1 MKQRSKRIQ
10 VTRFP
15 PESETVEWKQS
26 LGEWKEI
33 VETCAAFATAQGGT
47 VYVGISPNGEV
58 VGIDVGKGTLED
70 IINKIA
76 SNTSPR
82 LVPSVST
89 TTKNSKTVINVL
101 VKDAP
106 SKPVWA
112 FNRPLRRSGRSNQ
125 RLSQEEAMQLFMDSR
140 NLTWD
145 TTILDG
151 PTIKDVDLNAVRRF
165 LELANAERR
174 WSVSPKTPAEKV
186 LSQLGLCQGKR
197 LKVAGLLLF
206 GRNPQQYMTQAM
218 VRCARFKGITEI
230 HFIDMKVI
238 QGNIV
243 DQLEQ
248 AMTFIERNIRM
259 GAEIKG
265 LRREDQWEYP
275 LDALREALVN
285 AICHRDY
292 TSPANV
298 QVRIFDDRLEIWN
311 PGELPAG
318 MTVGDLRKEHESKPH
333 NRLIAN
339 AFFLIKYVEQFGT
352 GIRRIIDDCQS
363 RGLPEPEFRVRA
375 GTFIAIFRPPVIAS
389 RPGAESLLP
398 SAGRVAGQVTGQVAG
413 QVTGQVMR
421 LLRVLIGDMTRSQ
434 IQSAVGLQGLANFR
448 RLYLTP
454 ALKAGLIEMAMPNK
468 PNSRLQKYRLT
479 AKGQT
484 ILGARSSH
492 AKC

>member
-1 MKQRSKRIQ
+1 MKQRSERI
-10 VTRFP
+10 RFP

-26 LGEWKEI
+26 LSEWKEI

-47 VYVGISPNGEV
+47 VYVGISPNGEA
-58 VGIDVGKGTLED
+58 VGIDVGKGTMED

-89 TTKNSKTVINVL
+89 TIKNGITVINVL
-101 VKDAP
+101 VKEAT

-112 FNRPLRRSGRSNQ
+112 FDRPLRRSGRTNQ

-151 PTIKDVDLNAVRRF
+151 PTVKDVDSNAVRRF

-265 LRREDQWEYP
+265 LHREDQWEYP

-292 TSPANV
+292 TSTANV

-318 MTVGDLRKEHESKPH
+318 MTVDDLRKEHESKPR

-363 RGLPEPEFRVRA
+363 RGLPEPEFRVRP
-375 GTFIAIFRPPVIAS
+375 GTFIAIFRPAVIASRSEPVSPPSLTGEVGS
-389 RPGAESLLP
+389 RPGAESRADSGAESILSALLQQSL
-398 SAGRVAGQVTGQVAG
+398 SAEDLSKQIGRKTVSGAFKRSVRT
-413 QVTGQVMR
+413 
-421 LLRVLIGDMTRSQ
+421 LLKRG
-434 IQSAVGLQGLANFR
+434 F
-448 RLYLTP
+448 
-454 ALKAGLIEMAMPNK
+454 IERTIPDK

-479 AKGQT
+479 AKGKVLLQR
-484 ILGARSSH
+484 G
-492 AKC
+492 KG

>member
-1 MKQRSKRIQ
+1 MKQRSKRTQ
-10 VTRFP
+10 FP
-15 PESETVEWKQS
+15 PESERVEWKQS

-33 VETCAAFATAQGGT
+33 VETCAAFATASGGT
-47 VYVGISPNGEV
+47 VYIGVSPNGGV
-58 VGIDVGKGTLED
+58 VGVDVGKGTLED

-89 TTKNSKTVINVL
+89 TIKNGMTVLNVR
-101 VKDAP
+101 VKEAP
-106 SKPVWA
+106 GKPVWA
-112 FNRPLRRSGRSNQ
+112 FDRPLSRSGRTNQ

-151 PTIKDVDLNAVRRF
+151 PTLKDVNPVAVRSF

-186 LSQLGLCQGKR
+186 MSQLGLCQGNR

-243 DQLEQ
+243 DHVEQ

-292 TSPANV
+292 TSTANV
-298 QVRIFDDRLEIWN
+298 QVRIFDNRLEIWN

-318 MTVGDLRKEHESKPH
+318 MTIDDLRKEHESKPR

-363 RGLPEPEFRVRA
+363 KGLPEPEFRVRP
-375 GTFIAIFRPPVIAS
+375 GTFIAIFRPAAIIP
-389 RPGAESLLP
+389 RPESGSSPLVP
-398 SAGRVAGQVTGQVAG
+398 GEVTGEVAGGVTGEVIKF
-413 QVTGQVMR
+413 
-421 LLRVLIGDMTRSQ
+421 LRVLQSGPQTRSHAQ
-434 IQSAVGLQGLANFR
+434 IHLGLKGQANFR
-448 RLYLTP
+448 ERYLEP
-454 ALKAGLIEMAMPNK
+454 AKKLGLIEMTIPDK

-479 AKGQT
+479 EKGLS
-484 ILGARSSH
+484 IIAVSKS
-492 AKC
+492 ASK

>member
-1 MKQRSKRIQ
+1 MKQRSNRTQ
-10 VTRFP
+10 FP

-26 LGEWKEI
+26 LSEWKEI
-33 VETCAAFATAQGGT
+33 VETCAAFATAHGGT
-47 VYVGISPNGEV
+47 IYVGISPNGEAAGV
-58 VGIDVGKGTLED
+58 NVGKGTMED

-76 SNTSPR
+76 SSTSPR

-89 TTKNSKTVINVL
+89 TIKNGVTVINVL
-101 VKDAP
+101 VKEAP

-112 FNRPLRRSGRSNQ
+112 FDRPLRRSGRSNQ

-151 PTIKDVDLNAVRRF
+151 PTLKDVDSTAVRRF

-174 WSVSPKTPAEKV
+174 WSVSSKTPAEKV

-197 LKVAGLLLF
+197 LKVAGVLLF

-230 HFIDMKVI
+230 NFIDMKII
-238 QGNIV
+238 QGNII

-292 TSPANV
+292 TSTANV

-318 MTVGDLRKEHESKPH
+318 MTVDDLRKEHESKPR

-352 GIRRIIDDCQS
+352 GTRRIIDDCQS
-363 RGLPEPEFRVRA
+363 RGLPEPEFRVRP
-375 GTFIAIFRPPVIAS
+375 GTFIAIFRPAVIARRLKS
-389 RPGAESLLP
+389 GSILP
-398 SAGRVAGQVTGQVAG
+398 STGQVAG
-413 QVTGQVMR
+413 EVTDEVAGEVTGEVIKF
-421 LLRVLIGDMTRSQ
+421 LRALQSGPLTRSQ
-434 IQSAVGLQGLANFR
+434 AQENLGLKGQANFR
-448 RLYLTP
+448 TRYLEP
-454 ALKAGLIEMAMPNK
+454 AQKLSLIEMTIPDK

-479 AKGQT
+479 GKG
-484 ILGARSSH
+484 RSIIAVS
-492 AKC
+492 KSTS